1 DALGSTIPSR
11 LIGGDFYDYIELP
24 DQQFAFA
31 LGDVAGK
38 GPPAALLSA
47 MVLGIIAAQTSSPEG
62 AAAPLARVNPPM
74 LRRAIEARYA
84 TTFYGVL
91 GADGRLVSCNAGHNP
106 PFVIG
111 RNTIRRLECGGPP
124 LGLFENIPLNQES
137 VALEPGDWIIVFSD
151 GVSEALSA
159 SGGQVGDPRIVEAV
173 RPYYDAEPPKLL
185 DALLGAVKTFTTGAV
200 QNDDVTA
207 LAVRY
212 RRPGAAVGA

>member
-1 DALGSTIPSR
+1 MPSR
-11 LIGGDFYDYIELP
+11 SIGGDFYDYSELP
-24 DQQFAFA
+24 DKQFAFV

-47 MVLGIIAAQTSSPEG
+47 MVLGIIAAQTSSSEG
-62 AAAPLARVNPPM
+62 PAETLTRVNKAM
-74 LRRAIEARYA
+74 FRRAIEARYA
-84 TTFYGVL
+84 TTFYAVL
-91 GADGRLVSCNAGHNP
+91 AADGRLVSCNAGHNP

-111 RNTIRRLECGGPP
+111 RNSLRRLECGGTP
-124 LGLFENIPLNQES
+124 LGLFEDIPLSQES

-151 GVSEALSA
+151 GVSEALSV
-159 SGGQVGDPRIVEAV
+159 SGEEFGDARIVEAV

-212 RRPGAAVGA
+212 RRPGGGSA